1 MFDII
6 LGFYLVESVADRFL
20 MGWREP
26 RIHLDA
32 AYAASQVQNAP
43 LGAVCADV
51 ARLTSLTDQF
61 CNIWQE
67 TNAYLMFVRLF
78 DKSSQYWKITL
89 HSLENL
95 NLLCKANDS

>member
-1 MFDII
+1 MSYC
-6 LGFYLVESVADRFL
+6 G
-20 MGWREP
+20 P

-32 AYAASQVQNAP
+32 AYVASQVQIAP
-43 LGAVCADV
+43 AGAVCTDV

-67 TNAYLMFVRLF
+67 TNAYLMFGRLF
-78 DKSSQYWKITL
+78 DKDGQYWQVAL
-89 HSLENL
+89 HSLEKL